1 MGNTEL
7 EYEVAEGVMVFGSDA
22 YVVQDVDSDD
32 VNLYVSVY
40 TDYAEE
46 KFKEVAIKA
55 VEAWK
60 AMDLDE
66 RAREPVATYL
76 YKALRENGIDADI
89 YERVDCII
97 E

>member
-22 YVVQDVDSDD
+22 YVVQDADSDD
-32 VNLYVSVY
+32 VNLYVSIY
-40 TDYAEE
+40 TDCAEE
-46 KFKEVAIKA
+46 KFKEIAIKA
-55 VEAWK
+55 VESWK
-60 AMDLDE
+60 DMALDE
-66 RAREPVATYL
+66 REPVVQYL

>member
-22 YVVQDVDSDD
+22 YVVQDADSDD
-32 VNLYVSVY
+32 VNLYVSIY
-40 TDYAEE
+40 TDCAEE
-46 KFKEVAIKA
+46 KFKEIAIKA
-55 VEAWK
+55 VESWK
-60 AMDLDE
+60 DMALDE
-66 RAREPVATYL
+66 REPVVKYL